1 MPAAELQALE
11 IRRQELN
18 SGGNGVVDTLQSL
31 TGRNWIAGLIGQ
43 RAKNIRMWAVH
54 AAHPAFEGS
63 YTRVVAWQ
71 PS

>member
-18 SGGNGVVDTLQSL
+18 SGGNEVVDTLQSL

-43 RAKNIRMWAVH
+43 RTLSMGLPAAI
-54 AAHPAFEGS
+54 AAHSAVEGS
-63 YTRVVAWQ
+63 CPRAVDRQ
-71 PS
+71 PD